1 LIEKVASSMYETKE
15 GIRRAEDVVREIW
28 AREGVKVTLKK
39 VCTVMKEVLNLHYR
53 PLKRIPFLAN
63 SDRCLIQRQRYAKMM
78 IDLLLKGV
86 VVINID
92 ESWINLKD
100 YSRFC
105 WRERGSSNSTSV

>member
-1 LIEKVASSMYETKE
+1 L
-15 GIRRAEDVVREIW
+15 R
-28 AREGVKVTLKK
+28 
-39 VCTVMKEVLNLHYR
+39 
-53 PLKRIPFLAN
+53 
-63 SDRCLIQRQRYAKMM
+63 
-78 IDLLLKGV
+78 GV

>member
-1 LIEKVASSMYETKE
+1 MKVASSMYESKE
-15 GIRRAEDVVREIW
+15 GIRRAEEVVREIW
-28 AREGVKVTLKK
+28 VREGVRVTLKK
-39 VCTVMKEVLNLHYR
+39 VSIVMKDALNLHYR

-63 SDRCLIQRQRYAKMM
+63 SDRCLIQRQRYAKVM
-78 IDLLLKGV
+78 IDLLLRGV